1 MAKKVKTKVKTR
13 AQKVVKK
20 KKKYSKSKNGKGWNK
35 QANMSN
41 NAVLAFRSGLITWN
55 LFDKRLYFLGEEVTV
70 IHNFISQL
78 FIRHHI
84 GAKMKE
90 TYMFPPHI
98 LQMIDS
104 SDPMWIDFRNENIQ
118 FSEDVI
124 DIKQI
129 YEFRQLI
136 INNLIEKISK
146 LDKSTSIEEVYKLL
160 NSARNNLICSLSSTV
175 KYEIAKKWANELIT
189 SEIKN
194 HNVI

>member
-13 AQKVVKK
+13 AQKVAKK

-104 SDPMWIDFRNENIQ
+104 SDPMRIDFRNENVQ
-118 FSEDVI
+118 FSEDLI
-124 DIKQI
+124 NIKQT
-129 YEFRQLI
+129 YEFRQFI
-136 INNLIEKISK
+136 INNLIEAIGK
-146 LDKSTSIEEVYKLL
+146 LDKSASIEEVYKLL
-160 NSARNNLICSLSSTV
+160 NNARNSLIGSLSLMV
-175 KYEIAKKWANELIT
+175 RYEIAKKWADELIA
-189 SEIKN
+189 SELKK
-194 HNVI
+194 HKVI